1 MIIIA
6 LITLS
11 AGAYLLTQRSRRAGE
26 INTSLSVSKAMSGGD
41 TAGYKR
47 AINPR
52 KFIFPEDYGP
62 HPGYKTEWWYFTG
75 NLQSEDGHHFGY
87 QLTIFRTAISHDS
100 LKGSSPWRSSQ
111 VYMGHFTLTD
121 IENDRFYNFERF
133 SRGAESLAGAAA
145 RPFRVWLEDWE
156 IKEIKGE
163 ESNGIPVL
171 HLKAEEKGISIE
183 FTLKSMKPVVLQGDQ
198 GLSRK
203 GPERG
208 DASYYYSL
216 TRLQT
221 YGTVKINNTDFNIRG
236 LSWMDRE
243 WSTSALS
250 RSQAGWDWF
259 SLQLN
264 NSKEIMY
271 YQMRLKSG
279 EADRFSSG
287 LVVNG
292 DGHTEPVKKEDV
304 KIEVLGKWTSPLGGE
319 YPSGWKLSIP
329 SKGIYLEI
337 IPYVRNQ
344 ELNVSVRY
352 WEGAVKIKGTWNSRP
367 VEGTGYVELTGYGEV
382 L

>member
-6 LITLS
+6 LLTLS

-145 RPFRVWLEDWE
+145 HPFRVWLEDWE

-216 TRLQT
+216 TRLET
-221 YGTVKINNTDFNIRG
+221 EGRVAINKAGFNIKG
-236 LSWMDRE
+236 FSWMDRE

-279 EADRFSSG
+279 EADKFSQG
-287 LVVNG
+287 LVVNE